1 MTPVDNILRTIPQE
15 KDYPLDPQSIPLPPS
30 SQEPRPQLTLSE
42 LIPGKY
48 VSTAARVVYLK
59 TIERQDALGSK
70 MLFSGILEDST
81 FKVPFISHRISYP
94 LIRNSVYKFNSA
106 YVYEF
111 SSTDK
116 SLLLVITEHTKI
128 DSKSIEDYREF
139 IWSPKIDSIKRPV
152 RNLTLQGLITTVHS
166 NSGLVKRCNKCK
178 SIIYD
183 VCPNK
188 CPEENGWGWDLRVSS
203 RLYDGSGSIKMVL
216 TKDIASKV
224 LRMNLGELILLATTT
239 TTTQSSGSNAPGQS
253 CSSNNG
259 QHQYRQFQPPSV
271 LTVKIPDSIDI
282 IEAVTE
288 DNILSS
294 SYRSS
299 EKLIITDG
307 RNLVYF
313 PPNEENEQ
321 KFSEFVKRPLK
332 TSDAEDKK
340 IIKRLIEKALDI
352 SLRKVTGKRMMQ
364 GIYLLEEPISLYRC
378 ERAKLYLGFSVRL
391 NIKEKE
397 KEQQDNAATVT
408 TTTTAVIEATPQAYV
423 RESVLDYIK
432 LRRERGASANAIVRN
447 LLTYRNKVVV
457 APSGN
462 YGSIVDVIIRKAE
475 TQLVS
480 DTDKR
485 NLVEFWKQI
494 YDIGISSDE
503 IPLLKVK
510 MMNSEN
516 TFTYPPSMCFF
527 GSESLL
533 IQADVQKFIESKKST
548 LKARMDDVIKKAII
562 SQHLTIGNTK
572 LEYEEE
578 QNISHEQQPADIQSH
593 LLQEIKQKLFGR
605 NVTARGSIMFVH
617 DELWFFPYQLQLS

>member
-1 MTPVDNILRTIPQE
+1 MTSGDNNILRTIPQE
-15 KDYPLDPQSIPLPPS
+15 KDYPLDPNTIPVPPS
-30 SQEPRPQLTLSE
+30 SQEPRPQVTLSE

-81 FKVPFISHRISYP
+81 FKVPFVSHRISYP

-111 SSTDK
+111 SSSDK

-128 DSKSIEDYREF
+128 DSKNIEDYREF
-139 IWSPKIDSIKRPV
+139 IWSPKIESIKRPV

-188 CPEENGWGWDLRVSS
+188 CPEEEGWGWDLRMSS

-239 TTTQSSGSNAPGQS
+239 QRNSSNAPGQG
-253 CSSNNG
+253 CSSDNS
-259 QHQYRQFQPPSV
+259 QHHHHQFQLPSIFII
-271 LTVKIPDSIDI
+271 KIPDSIDI

-313 PPNEENEQ
+313 PPNEKNEQ
-321 KFSEFVKRPLK
+321 KFSESVKRPLK
-332 TSDAEDKK
+332 ISDAEDKK
-340 IIKRLIEKALDI
+340 IIKRLAEKALDI
-352 SLRKVTGKRMMQ
+352 SLRKVTGRRMMQ

-378 ERAKLYLGFSVRL
+378 ERAKLYLGFSVKL

-397 KEQQDNAATVT
+397 SKGATATSAVGVVET
-408 TTTTAVIEATPQAYV
+408 TPYAHV

-432 LRRERGASANAIVRN
+432 LRRERGATANAIIRN

-494 YDIGISSDE
+494 YDIDISPDE

-562 SQHLTIGNTK
+562 SQDLTIGDIK
-572 LEYEEE
+572 LEFDE
-578 QNISHEQQPADIQSH
+578 QEHNSSHGQQQPGNIQSH
-593 LLQEIKQKLFGR
+593 ILQEIRQKLFGR

>member
-1 MTPVDNILRTIPQE
+1 MTTGDNNLLRTIPQE
-15 KDYPLDPQSIPLPPS
+15 KDYPLDPNTIPVPPS
-30 SQEPRPQLTLSE
+30 SQEPRPLLTLSE

-48 VSTAARVVYLK
+48 VSTTARVVYLK

-106 YVYEF
+106 YVHEF
-111 SSTDK
+111 SSSDK

-128 DSKSIEDYREF
+128 DSKNIEDYREF
-139 IWSPKIDSIKRPV
+139 IWSPKIESIKRPV
-152 RNLTLQGLITTVHS
+152 RNLTLQGLISTVHS
-166 NSGLVKRCNKCK
+166 NSGLVKRCNKCR

-183 VCPNK
+183 SCPNK

-224 LRMNLGELILLATTT
+224 LHMNLGELILLATTT
-239 TTTQSSGSNAPGQS
+239 TQRSSNAPGQS
-253 CSSNNG
+253 YSNNG
-259 QHQYRQFQPPSV
+259 QHHQQFQPPSV
-271 LTVKIPDSIDI
+271 FTIKIPDSIDI

-288 DNILSS
+288 NNILSS

-299 EKLIITDG
+299 EKLIVTDG
-307 RNLVYF
+307 TNLVYF
-313 PPNEENEQ
+313 PTNEENEQ
-321 KFSEFVKRPLK
+321 RFSEYVERPLK
-332 TSDAEDKK
+332 TLDVQDKK
-340 IIKRLIEKALDI
+340 IIKRLVEKALDI
-352 SLRKVTGKRMMQ
+352 NIRKVTGRRMMQ
-364 GIYLLEEPISLYRC
+364 GIYLLEDPISLYKC

-391 NIKEKE
+391 SIKEKE
-397 KEQQDNAATVT
+397 LGNE
-408 TTTTAVIEATPQAYV
+408 TTASSAAIGIVETTPYAHV

-494 YDIGISSDE
+494 YDIDISPDE

-516 TFTYPPSMCFF
+516 AFTYPPSMCFF

-562 SQHLTIGNTK
+562 TQDLRIGDTK
-572 LEYEEE
+572 LEFEEE
-578 QNISHEQQPADIQSH
+578 QSISQEQPADIQSH
-593 LLQEIKQKLFGR
+593 LLQEIRQKLFGR

>member
-1 MTPVDNILRTIPQE
+1 
-15 KDYPLDPQSIPLPPS
+15 
-30 SQEPRPQLTLSE
+30 
-42 LIPGKY
+42 
-48 VSTAARVVYLK
+48 LK
-59 TIERQDALGSK
+59 
-70 MLFSGILEDST
+70 
-81 FKVPFISHRISYP
+81 
-94 LIRNSVYKFNSA
+94 
-106 YVYEF
+106 
-111 SSTDK
+111 
-116 SLLLVITEHTKI
+116 IT
-128 DSKSIEDYREF
+128 EF
-139 IWSPKIDSIKRPV
+139 IWSPKIESIKRPV

-183 VCPNK
+183 SCPNK
-188 CPEENGWGWDLRVSS
+188 CPQEEGWGWDLRVSS

-224 LRMNLGELILLATTT
+224 LHMNLAELILLATTT
-239 TTTQSSGSNAPGQS
+239 TQH
-253 CSSNNG
+253 SSNVPTQGYSNNS
-259 QHQYRQFQPPSV
+259 QRHQFQLPSV
-271 LTVKIPDSIDI
+271 FTLKIPDSIDI

-288 DNILSS
+288 NNILSS

-299 EKLIITDG
+299 EKLIVTDG

-313 PPNEENEQ
+313 PQNEENEQ
-321 KFSEFVKRPLK
+321 KFSESVKRPLK
-332 TSDAEDKK
+332 TSNAEDKK
-340 IIKRLIEKALDI
+340 IIKRLVEKALDI

-378 ERAKLYLGFSVRL
+378 ERAKLYLGFSVKL

-397 KEQQDNAATVT
+397 QANET
-408 TTTTAVIEATPQAYV
+408 TSASAVGVIETIPQAYV
-423 RESVLDYIK
+423 RESVFDYIK
-432 LRRERGASANAIVRN
+432 LRRERGATANAIVRN

-480 DTDKR
+480 DNDKR
-485 NLVEFWKQI
+485 NLIDFWKQI
-494 YDIGISSDE
+494 YNIDISADE

-548 LKARMDDVIKKAII
+548 LKARMDDVIKKAIVT
-562 SQHLTIGNTK
+562 QDLTIGLAE
-572 LEYEEE
+572 LEFEEE
-578 QNISHEQQPADIQSH
+578 QNGSQGQRQPGDIQSH
-593 LLQEIKQKLFGR
+593 ILQEIRQKLFGR
-605 NVTARGSIMFVH
+605 NVTSRGSIMFVH

>member
-1 MTPVDNILRTIPQE
+1 MTTGDNNILRTIPQE
-15 KDYPLDPQSIPLPPS
+15 KDYPLDPQTIPAPPS
-30 SQEPRPQLTLSE
+30 SQEPRLLLTLSE

-48 VSTAARVVYLK
+48 VSTTARVVYLK

-81 FKVPFISHRISYP
+81 FKVPFISHRILYP

-106 YVYEF
+106 YVHEF
-111 SSTDK
+111 SSSDK

-128 DSKSIEDYREF
+128 DSKNIEDYREF
-139 IWSPKIDSIKRPV
+139 IWSPKIESIKRPV
-152 RNLTLQGLITTVHS
+152 RNLTLQGLISTIHS

-178 SIIYD
+178 SILYD
-183 VCPNK
+183 SCPNK
-188 CPEENGWGWDLRVSS
+188 CPQEEGWSWDLRVSA

-224 LRMNLGELILLATTT
+224 LHMNLGELILLASSTTT
-239 TTTQSSGSNAPGQS
+239 KKNSNNTPAQSY
-253 CSSNNG
+253 SSNNC
-259 QHQYRQFQPPSV
+259 HNWQFQLSSEHT
-271 LTVKIPDSIDI
+271 LKIPDSIDI

-288 DNILSS
+288 NNILSS

-299 EKLIITDG
+299 EKLIVTDG

-321 KFSEFVKRPLK
+321 KFSESVKRTLK
-332 TSDAEDKK
+332 ACDAEDKK
-340 IIKRLIEKALDI
+340 IIKRLIEKRLDI
-352 SLRKVTGKRMMQ
+352 NIRKVTGKRMMQ

-378 ERAKLYLGFSVRL
+378 ERAKLYLGFSIRL
-391 NIKEKE
+391 NMKEKE
-397 KEQQDNAATVT
+397 IGNET
-408 TTTTAVIEATPQAYV
+408 TTTTTTTSPAIGVVETTPYAHV

-432 LRRERGASANAIVRN
+432 MRRERGASANAIIRN

-462 YGSIVDVIIRKAE
+462 YGSIVDVIIKKAE

-480 DTDKR
+480 DSDKR
-485 NLVEFWKQI
+485 SLVEFWKQI
-494 YDIGISSDE
+494 YDIDISADE

-562 SQHLTIGNTK
+562 TQDLTIGDKK
-572 LEYEEE
+572 LVFEE
-578 QNISHEQQPADIQSH
+578 QNISQGQQPVDIQSH

-605 NVTARGSIMFVH
+605 NVTAKGSIIFVH

>member
-1 MTPVDNILRTIPQE
+1 MTLGDNVLRTIPQE
-15 KDYPLDPQSIPLPPS
+15 KDYPLDPNTIPVPPS
-30 SQEPRPQLTLSE
+30 SQQPSPLVTLSE

-111 SSTDK
+111 SSSDK

-139 IWSPKIDSIKRPV
+139 IWSPKIESIKRPV

-178 SIIYD
+178 SILYD
-183 VCPNK
+183 LCPNK
-188 CPEENGWGWDLRVSS
+188 CAQEEGWGWDLRVSS

-224 LRMNLGELILLATTT
+224 LHMNLGELILLATTT
-239 TTTQSSGSNAPGQS
+239 TQRSSNAPSQS
-253 CSSNNG
+253 YSNNS
-259 QHQYRQFQPPSV
+259 QHYHQFQSPSV
-271 LTVKIPDSIDI
+271 FTIKIPDSIDI

-288 DNILSS
+288 SNISPS
-294 SYRSS
+294 TYRSS
-299 EKLIITDG
+299 EKLIVTDG

-313 PPNEENEQ
+313 PSNEENEQ
-321 KFSEFVKRPLK
+321 KFSESVKRPLK
-332 TSDAEDKK
+332 TSGAEDKK
-340 IIKRLIEKALDI
+340 IIKRLIEKGLDI
-352 SLRKVTGKRMMQ
+352 KVRKVTGKRMMQ

-378 ERAKLYLGFSVRL
+378 ERAKLYLGFSVKL
-391 NIKEKE
+391 NVKEKE
-397 KEQQDNAATVT
+397 KEQQDNAAT
-408 TTTTAVIEATPQAYV
+408 TTTTAIIEATPQAYV

-432 LRRERGASANAIVRN
+432 MRRERGASANAIVRN

-494 YDIGISSDE
+494 YDIDISADE

-533 IQADVQKFIESKKST
+533 IQAYVQKFIESKKST
-548 LKARMDDVIKKAII
+548 LKARMDDVIKKAITT
-562 SQHLTIGNTK
+562 QDLRIGDTK
-572 LEYEEE
+572 LEFEEE
-578 QNISHEQQPADIQSH
+578 RDFSQERQSGDIQSH
-593 LLQEIKQKLFGR
+593 ILQEIRQKLFGR
-605 NVTARGSIMFVH
+605 NVIARGSIMFVH

>member
-1 MTPVDNILRTIPQE
+1 MTTGDNNILRTIPQE
-15 KDYPLDPQSIPLPPS
+15 KDYPLDPQTIPAPPS
-30 SQEPRPQLTLSE
+30 FQEPRLLLTLSE

-48 VSTAARVVYLK
+48 VSTTARVVYLK

-106 YVYEF
+106 YVHEF
-111 SSTDK
+111 SSSDK

-128 DSKSIEDYREF
+128 DSKNIEDYREF
-139 IWSPKIDSIKRPV
+139 IWSPKIESIKRPV
-152 RNLTLQGLITTVHS
+152 RNLTLQGLISTVHS

-183 VCPNK
+183 SCPNK
-188 CPEENGWGWDLRVSS
+188 CPAEEGWGWDLRVSS

-224 LRMNLGELILLATTT
+224 LHMNLGELILLASSTTT
-239 TTTQSSGSNAPGQS
+239 KKDSNKPPTQGY
-253 CSSNNG
+253 SSNNS
-259 QHQYRQFQPPSV
+259 HNWRFQLPSEHT
-271 LTVKIPDSIDI
+271 LRIPDSVDI
-282 IEAVTE
+282 IEAVT
-288 DNILSS
+288 DNNILSS

-299 EKLIITDG
+299 EKLIVTDG
-307 RNLVYF
+307 RNLVFF

-321 KFSEFVKRPLK
+321 KFSESVKRTLK
-332 TSDAEDKK
+332 VCDVEDKK
-340 IIKRLIEKALDI
+340 IIKRLIEKAVDI
-352 SLRKVTGKRMMQ
+352 NIRKVTGKRMMQ
-364 GIYLLEEPISLYRC
+364 GIYLLEEPIALYRC
-378 ERAKLYLGFSVRL
+378 ERAKLYLGFSIRL
-391 NIKEKE
+391 NMKE
-397 KEQQDNAATVT
+397 KEQQDNAATS
-408 TTTTAVIEATPQAYV
+408 TTTTAAVIETTPQAYV

-432 LRRERGASANAIVRN
+432 MRRERGASANAIIRN

-462 YGSIVDVIIRKAE
+462 YGSIVDVIIKKAE

-480 DTDKR
+480 DSDKR
-485 NLVEFWKQI
+485 SLVEFWKQI
-494 YDIGISSDE
+494 YDIDISADE

-516 TFTYPPSMCFF
+516 IFTYPPSMCFF

-562 SQHLTIGNTK
+562 SQDLTIGEKK
-572 LEYEEE
+572 LVFEE
-578 QNISHEQQPADIQSH
+578 QNISQGHQPADIQSH
-593 LLQEIKQKLFGR
+593 LLQEIRQKLFGR
-605 NVTARGSIMFVH
+605 NATARGSIMFVH
-617 DELWFFPYQLQLS
+617 DELWFFPYQLQLL

>member
-1 MTPVDNILRTIPQE
+1 MTPGDNNILRTIPQE
-15 KDYPLDPQSIPLPPS
+15 KDYPLDPNTIPVPPS
-30 SQEPRPQLTLSE
+30 SQQPRPQVTLSE

-48 VSTAARVVYLK
+48 VSTSARVVYLK

-94 LIRNSVYKFNSA
+94 LIRNSVYKFDSA
-106 YVYEF
+106 YVHEF
-111 SSTDK
+111 SSSDK

-128 DSKSIEDYREF
+128 DSKNIEDYREF
-139 IWSPKIDSIKRPV
+139 IWSPKIESIKRPV

-183 VCPNK
+183 SCPNK
-188 CPEENGWGWDLRVSS
+188 CPQEEGWGWDLRVSS

-224 LRMNLGELILLATTT
+224 LHMNLAELILLATTT
-239 TTTQSSGSNAPGQS
+239 TQRSSNAPSQS
-253 CSSNNG
+253 YSNNNSY
-259 QHQYRQFQPPSV
+259 HHQFQPPSV
-271 LTVKIPDSIDI
+271 FTIKIPDSIDI

-288 DNILSS
+288 NNILSS

-299 EKLIITDG
+299 EKLIVTDG

-313 PPNEENEQ
+313 RQNEENEQ
-321 KFSEFVKRPLK
+321 KFSESVKRPLK
-332 TSDAEDKK
+332 TSDVEDKK
-340 IIKRLIEKALDI
+340 IIKRLVEKAVDI
-352 SLRKVTGKRMMQ
+352 NIRKATGKRMMQ

-378 ERAKLYLGFSVRL
+378 ERAKLYLGFSVKL

-408 TTTTAVIEATPQAYV
+408 TTTTTAVIETTPQAYV

-432 LRRERGASANAIVRN
+432 MRRERGASANAIVRN

-494 YDIGISSDE
+494 YDIDISADE

-516 TFTYPPSMCFF
+516 IFTYPPSMCFF

-548 LKARMDDVIKKAII
+548 LKARMDDVIKKAIVT
-562 SQHLTIGNTK
+562 QDLTIGPTK
-572 LEYEEE
+572 LEFEEE
-578 QNISHEQQPADIQSH
+578 QNGSQGQQQPGDIQSH
-593 LLQEIKQKLFGR
+593 ILQEIRQKLFGR

>member
-1 MTPVDNILRTIPQE
+1 MTTGDNNLLRTIPQE
-15 KDYPLDPQSIPLPPS
+15 KDYPLDPNTIPVPPS
-30 SQEPRPQLTLSE
+30 SQEPRPLLTLSE
-42 LIPGKY
+42 LIPEKY
-48 VSTAARVVYLK
+48 VSTTARVVYLK
-59 TIERQDALGSK
+59 TIERQDAFGSK

-94 LIRNSVYKFNSA
+94 LIRNSIYKFNSA
-106 YVYEF
+106 YVHEF
-111 SSTDK
+111 SSSDK

-128 DSKSIEDYREF
+128 DSKNIEDYREF
-139 IWSPKIDSIKRPV
+139 IWSPKIESIKRPV
-152 RNLTLQGLITTVHS
+152 RNLTLQGLISTVHS

-183 VCPNK
+183 SCPNK

-203 RLYDGSGSIKMVL
+203 RLYDGTGSIKMVL

-224 LRMNLGELILLATTT
+224 LHMNLGELILLATTT
-239 TTTQSSGSNAPGQS
+239 QRSSNAPGQS
-253 CSSNNG
+253 YSNNG
-259 QHQYRQFQPPSV
+259 QHHQQFQPPSV
-271 LTVKIPDSIDI
+271 FTIKIPDSIDI

-288 DNILSS
+288 NNILSS

-299 EKLIITDG
+299 EKLIVTDG

-321 KFSEFVKRPLK
+321 KFSESIKRTLK
-332 TSDAEDKK
+332 VSDAEDKK
-340 IIKRLIEKALDI
+340 IIKRLIEKAVDI
-352 SLRKVTGKRMMQ
+352 NIRKVTGKRMMQ

-378 ERAKLYLGFSVRL
+378 ERAKLYLGFSVKL

-397 KEQQDNAATVT
+397 QSNET
-408 TTTTAVIEATPQAYV
+408 TSASAVGVVETTPQAYV

-494 YDIGISSDE
+494 YNIDISADE

-548 LKARMDDVIKKAII
+548 LKARMDDLIKKAIVT
-562 SQHLTIGNTK
+562 QDLTIGDTK
-572 LEYEEE
+572 LESEEE
-578 QNISHEQQPADIQSH
+578 QNISQEQQPADIQSY
-593 LLQEIKQKLFGR
+593 LLQEIRQKLFGR